1 MILPKDIFMTP
12 VTNPVRRARRSH
24 AGGFT
29 LIEILLVLAILL
41 MLATVAIV
49 AVGGIR
55 EGARV
60 DTTKVLVQEVENALD
75 TYSMQIG
82 HYPTEEEGGLK
93 ALIEK
98 PNFSD
103 EKLAEKWRG
112 PYIKTEARDSWNN
125 ALNYQV
131 VTGSASEN
139 GGKGYKLWSN
149 GPDGQDGTDDD
160 IKSWNDA
167 QSK

>member
-1 MILPKDIFMTP
+1 MVLGATR
-12 VTNPVRRARRSH
+12 RRASKRRCGS
-24 AGGFT
+24 GGFT
-29 LIEILLVLAILL
+29 LVEILLVLAILL

-60 DTTKVLVQEVENALD
+60 DTTRVLIGELENALD
-75 TYSMQIG
+75 TYSMQVG
-82 HYPTEEEGGLK
+82 HYPTDEEGGLK
-93 ALIEK
+93 ALLEK

-112 PYIKTEARDSWNN
+112 PYIKTEARDSWNLP
-125 ALNYQV
+125 LNYQV
-131 VTGSASEN
+131 VTGSTSET

-160 IKSWNDA
+160 IRNWSESTGK
-167 QSK
+167 